1 MAWCCCCLHQSAAY
15 FSLLAA
21 AAVMSL
27 LHWQVYDFGVLRLP
41 DPASDVLMVA
51 SAAAV
56 GALSCYLSFK
66 FSLDAS
72 MRLFVITFL
81 IVSLTH
87 V

>member
-1 MAWCCCCLHQSAAY
+1 
-15 FSLLAA
+15 
-21 AAVMSL
+21 
-27 LHWQVYDFGVLRLP
+27 VLRLP
-41 DPASDVLMVA
+41 DPASDVLMVV

-81 IVSLTH
+81 IVSLTQL
-87 V
+87 